1 MDKENVAYILFS
13 PEKKEILP
21 FETTW
26 KDPEGITLS
35 KISQIEKDKYYVFSL
50 TSGTKKKKKE
60 KETTESIDTEN
71 RLVAARGGE
80 WWWMK

>member
-21 FETTW
+21 FVTTW

-35 KISQIEKDKYYVFSL
+35 EISQIEKDKYCVFSL
-50 TSGTKKKKKE
+50 TSGTKKKRRRKKLQ
-60 KETTESIDTEN
+60 
-71 RLVAARGGE
+71 RA
-80 WWWMK
+80 